1 MDVLDLM
8 KREPKI
14 CNYIDIPLQHISDS
28 VLKSM
33 RRGTT
38 QAKTTKLLKDF
49 RAAVPGIAIRTTLI
63 VGYPGETQEDF
74 ETLRNWVQEMKFD
87 RMGCFAY
94 SHEEN
99 THAYLLED
107 DVPADVKQARANEIM
122 ELQSQISWD
131 LNQEKVGQVFKCI
144 IDRKEGTHFVGRT
157 EFDSPDVDNEVL
169 VDASKTYLKTGEFV
183 MIKITEATEFDL
195 YGEAVM

>member
-1 MDVLDLM
+1 M
-8 KREPKI
+8 
-14 CNYIDIPLQHISDS
+14 
-28 VLKSM
+28 
-33 RRGTT
+33 
-38 QAKTTKLLKDF
+38 
-49 RAAVPGIAIRTTLI
+49 AIRTTLI
-63 VGYPGETQEDF
+63 VGYPGETREDF
-74 ETLRNWVQEMKFD
+74 ETLKDFVQEMKFD

-107 DVPADVKQARANEIM
+107 DVPAEVKQERVNELM

-144 IDRKEGTHFVGRT
+144 IDRKEGNHFIGRT

-169 VDASKTYLKTGEFV
+169 LDATKNYLKTGEFINV
-183 MIKITEATEFDL
+183 KITEATEFDL
-195 YGEAVM
+195 YGEVV